1 MTGIATLLQ
10 QPEKFEGIF
19 ALKKA
24 ADIISAHGRNED
36 TYIVHAAEGETV
48 IPLEVLEANPRMKY
62 MIYKQMREMGL
73 EPERYI
79 VGNELNSIN
88 PETGQPEFFLKKI
101 FDGLKDVVK
110 KVAPI
115 ALAIAAPYLLPAMPL
130 AFSAGIGSFAGNLVA
145 GASPEEALKSAL
157 LTGATAGA
165 GSYFKTGKFLGKGF
179 EQGIPGINAPA
190 AEMPQTLGVSPTGN
204 VPVQS
209 VTAGAAPSG
218 AFTPPTMLDKVT
230 QGAKDVYSTY
240 LSPSRPGL
248 PADAGFLRKY
258 GPLAGTALGTALLL
272 DEEEKQEDIDMG
284 PSGRELYEADPQKY
298 GFGTN
303 FYGDNPFYQDPAF
316 LARLANAQA
325 MQTQAAGINPMMVAQ
340 NPQLFGR
347 TSPVMMNDGGE
358 IIGPG
363 TGTSDSIP
371 AMLSHGEFVF
381 TNDAVYGAGNGDRE
395 KGAKKMYA
403 LMKDLEKKGRKAKQ
417 ARKMVA

>member
-24 ADIISAHGRNED
+24 ADIISAYGRNED

-48 IPLEVLEANPRMKY
+48 IPLEVLEANPRMKN

-79 VGNELNSIN
+79 VGNKLNSIN
-88 PETGQPEFFLKKI
+88 PETGQPELVLKKI

-165 GSYFKTGKFLGKGF
+165 GSYLKGGKFLASGY
-179 EQGIPGINAPA
+179 ESGIPGLQQGTSGVPVTSQTAN
-190 AEMPQTLGVSPTGN
+190 MTRPQSLGVPT
-204 VPVQS
+204 PEQS
-209 VTAGAAPSG
+209 GLSA
-218 AFTPPTMLDKVT
+218 L
-230 QGAKDVYSTY
+230 AKTVGDPIKNVYSTY

-272 DEEEKQEDIDMG
+272 DEEEKPEDMDMG

-298 GFGTN
+298 GFGTK

-325 MQTQAAGINPMMVAQ
+325 MQNQAAGINPM
-340 NPQLFGR
+340 
-347 TSPVMMNDGGE
+347 MMNDGGE

-403 LMKDLEKKGRKAKQ
+403 LMKDFEKKGRKAKQ